1 MKNLTINIVSIFFAI
16 FSGHSQQTYPTIG
29 KVETF
34 NAAFKKLISETS
46 HIEVIATGIKW
57 AEGPVWVKQEG
68 YLLFSDAPQNTI
80 FKWDEKAGLQTFL
93 KPSGYTGLGQYSD
106 EPGSNGLIINN
117 KGNLVACEHG
127 DRRISEM
134 PLSGGGKISLA
145 DDWQAKRFN
154 SPNDI
159 CQHSNGTYYFTD
171 PPYGLPGRE
180 GDTENREIVQNGV
193 YSIDTQG
200 NVKQIIANLDRPNG
214 IALSPDE
221 KTLYVAQS
229 DGEHPQIMQ
238 YPVNQDATVGNGS
251 VFFDFSKYEK
261 QLGNTGADGIKI
273 DALGNMY
280 AAAAQGIVVISAKGE
295 LLGRLH
301 TGVPTA
307 NCAFG
312 NGYLYITAHHYLCR
326 IKLPQ

>member
-1 MKNLTINIVSIFFAI
+1 MKNITRYSVLLLFAAI
-16 FSGHSQQTYPTIG
+16 SAKGQQVYPTLG
-29 KVETF
+29 KTDVF
-34 NAAFKKLISETS
+34 NPAFKKLVPETS
-46 HIEVIATGIKW
+46 KIQVIAMGIKW
-57 AEGPVWVKQEG
+57 AEGPVWVKTG
-68 YLLFSDAPQNTI
+68 NYLLFSDAPQNTI

-117 KGNLVACEHG
+117 NGNLVACEHG
-127 DRRISEM
+127 DRRISEI
-134 PLSGGGKISLA
+134 PLNGGGKISLA
-145 DDWQAKRFN
+145 ETWQGKRFN

-180 GDTENREIVQNGV
+180 GDTKNREIAQNGV
-193 YSIDTQG
+193 YSVDKEGT
-200 NVKQIIANLDRPNG
+200 VKQIISNLNRPNG

-221 KTLYVAQS
+221 ETLYVAQS
-229 DGEHPQIMQ
+229 DGDNPQIMQ
-238 YPVNQDATVGNGS
+238 YAIKEDGTVTTGTI
-251 VFFDFSKYEK
+251 FFDFSKYEK
-261 QLGNTGADGIKI
+261 QLGKTGADGIKL
-273 DALGNMY
+273 DAQGNMY

-301 TGVPTA
+301 TGVPTS

-312 NGYLYITAHHYLCR
+312 DGYLYITAHHYLCR
-326 IKLPQ
+326 VKLL